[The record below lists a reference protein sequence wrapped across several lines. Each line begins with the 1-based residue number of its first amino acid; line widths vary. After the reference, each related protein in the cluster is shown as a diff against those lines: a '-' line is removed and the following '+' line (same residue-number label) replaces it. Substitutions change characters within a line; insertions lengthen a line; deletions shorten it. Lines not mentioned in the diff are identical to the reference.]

1 MAPAA
6 ASVSSASYARSHS
19 SRELQST
26 PSFKSRPPLPLNS
39 PSLNKELPRL
49 PSFGSFEFPSFDS
62 IGNLD
67 TKLSLPGA
75 ASPKLDSSPVIIPAI
90 TKTSNTDAEQPSGR
104 FKLGRSRSKTTL
116 PSFGSF
122 EFPSFDSIGDLDT
135 KLSLPGAA
143 SPKLDSS
150 PVIIPAIT
158 KISNT
163 DAEQPSGRFKLG
175 LSRSKTTIALPKSW
189 LPSFK
194 SNKEEYAQSV
204 RHLEPP
210 SPSDGVMARHP
221 SLKERGQSA
230 TDSFANFARRSWISR
245 TPSPKIATPLAAD
258 NASDKTPKA
267 APKTASSK
275 PQPTAQNRA
284 PEPTSQLQHEA
295 EPQKF
300 APATSSKAAA
310 YFSRVKPKPPTLVT
324 AVQDWGADSDSCA
337 SSAASLSQTGPQSVA
352 SRTSQSTS
360 SDSNATPITD
370 DSSNEMT
377 PQVRD
382 SLWSSFKSLELEFKS
397 FTLKQMAQ
405 RIIQIQTILLPF
417 LRATMHHS
425 STKKLRP
432 EDIDRRAVILS
443 KWWNA
448 ILDMLD
454 SQANQ
459 PIPGVDRP
467 ILLEAATM
475 MMMRPEWRR
484 ATTAFQ
490 ALVDRSPTEKVRS
503 RSWTTSS
510 FESRDSMM
518 LDENAEHSVRTMF
531 VANLVRQMSLVVEKM
546 SLRHAPLTLVNF
558 AGKTCAYAFFFAPGV
573 ADILLRLWGLTPEL
587 IRRAAD
593 EFGLP
598 RCDNGDSEDIAAF
611 FPPRLGP
618 YGWNSSRGAWNNLK
632 QIPKMSV
639 LVARIPWTGPWVS
652 RWKGRDTD
660 LFFIFCKYFHVLTDQ
675 FLLPDLPMAF
685 KARAPAFVLVQAQLL
700 SIIDSTI
707 HRHAALGQAYNP
719 LLADSF
725 PEADAS
731 AMAMPMPPSNLM
743 KGMAENRLVA
753 LLKDFLLDDFP
764 EFASAK
770 ATFAETFSAL
780 LRAATQRTSKFNNAA
795 CFTLC
800 DFLEEILVIYDKYET
815 KEDVAS
821 YIDWTFWIEVF
832 KRVMSSMNTMS
843 EVRAL
848 SFLFTIWNVA
858 AKEPSRK
865 AELCFNWLLT
875 EDTFNSLF
883 NNWCPMVRAYYHRLL
898 CWRICRYDGAAS
910 DVDIAVFRLATQR
923 LTSVWGHYL
932 YLRETADQTGRARPS
947 STPMSP
953 TVGKRFIIIRQEVHA
968 PQPGLFMGLDT
979 FARSPSGT
987 DIAAMG
993 DYFDS
998 NQQSKS
1004 GDSKKRW
1011 SLLGKVLSFTNVS
1024 TAAET
1029 ANPAGLPKNNSFDGG
1044 LQMARRETAEARSR
1058 PSTRSSTN
1066 SQKMF
1071 QIGGSSAASDTESR
1085 SSSPLLDEPG
1095 FIFKFILA
1103 WQQQQWPNRERI
1115 LSLPQLPGPA
1125 QHRLS
1130 SPEGTGRPVQ
1140 LEALRQVSSSSQSG
1154 LVDRA
1159 RNATPLSSPVEDN
1172 MRRLSLA
1179 EPLQHLGDGPIM
1191 RTGVS
1196 SPSDESDD
1204 ATRTA
1209 TPNTGYQILEETRP
1223 SKPAGVFVRN
1233 AVYSGQ
1239 ALAEWTQVVN
1249 ECNSFVDRRTDEGI
1263 DRLRDMEVPLLNV
1276 EGFRKLGG

>member
-1 MAPAA
+1 
-6 ASVSSASYARSHS
+6 
-19 SRELQST
+19 
-26 PSFKSRPPLPLNS
+26 
-39 PSLNKELPRL
+39 
-49 PSFGSFEFPSFDS
+49 
-62 IGNLD
+62 
-67 TKLSLPGA
+67 
-75 ASPKLDSSPVIIPAI
+75 
-90 TKTSNTDAEQPSGR
+90 
-104 FKLGRSRSKTTL
+104 
-116 PSFGSF
+116 
-122 EFPSFDSIGDLDT
+122 
-135 KLSLPGAA
+135 
-143 SPKLDSS
+143 
-150 PVIIPAIT
+150 
-158 KISNT
+158 
-163 DAEQPSGRFKLG
+163 
-175 LSRSKTTIALPKSW
+175 
-189 LPSFK
+189 
-194 SNKEEYAQSV
+194 
-204 RHLEPP
+204 
-210 SPSDGVMARHP
+210 MARHP

-230 TDSFANFARRSWISR
+230 TDTFANFARRSWISR
-245 TPSPKIATPLAAD
+245 TPSPKIATPPPTE
-258 NASDKTPKA
+258 NASEKTPKA
-267 APKTASSK
+267 APKSALSK
-275 PQPTAQNRA
+275 PQPSTMETVQQPA
-284 PEPTSQLQHEA
+284 PQLQDDMEFH
-295 EPQKF
+295 KS
-300 APATSSKAAA
+300 APASSSKAAA
-310 YFSRVKPKPPTLVT
+310 YFSRAKPKPPTLVT

-337 SSAASLSQTGPQSVA
+337 SSAASLSQTGPQSEA

-360 SDSNATPITD
+360 SESNATPITD

-382 SLWSSFKSLELEFKS
+382 SLWSSFKTLELEFKS
-397 FTLKQMAQ
+397 FTLKPMTQ
-405 RIIQIQTILLPF
+405 RIIQIQTVLLPF
-417 LRATMHHS
+417 LRGTMHHPS
-425 STKKLRP
+425 VKKLQP
-432 EDIDRRAVILS
+432 EDIDRRAVILN

-475 MMMRPEWRR
+475 LMMRPEWRR

-490 ALVDRSPTEKVRS
+490 ALVDRCPTEKVRS
-503 RSWTTSS
+503 RSWTSSS
-510 FESRDSMM
+510 FESRQSMM
-518 LDENAEHSVRTMF
+518 LDETAEHSVRTMF
-531 VANLVRQMSLVVEKM
+531 VTNLVRQMSLVVEKM

-598 RCDNGDSEDIAAF
+598 RCDNGDSEDIVAF
-611 FPPRLGP
+611 FPPKLGP
-618 YGWNSSRGAWNNLK
+618 YGWSSPRAAWNNLK

-719 LLADSF
+719 PLVDSF
-725 PEADAS
+725 HGADAS

-753 LLKDFLLDDFP
+753 LLNDFLMDDFP
-764 EFASAK
+764 EFSTAK
-770 ATFAETFSAL
+770 ATFAETFSSL
-780 LRAATQRTSKFNNAA
+780 LKAATQRTSKFNNSA

-800 DFLEEILVIYDKYET
+800 DFLEKILVVYDKYET
-815 KEDVAS
+815 KDGVAS
-821 YIDWTFWIEVF
+821 CIDWTFWFEVF

-865 AELCFNWLLT
+865 AELCFDWLLT
-875 EDTFNSLF
+875 EDTFNSFF

-898 CWRICRYDGAAS
+898 CWRICRYDGSAS
-910 DVDIAVFRLATQR
+910 DVDIAVFRLATKR
-923 LTSVWGHYL
+923 LKSVWGHYL
-932 YLRETADQTGRARPS
+932 YLRETADQVGRARPS

-968 PQPGLFMGLDT
+968 PQPGMFMGLDT
-979 FARSPSGT
+979 FARTPSGT
-987 DIAAMG
+987 DLAAMG
-993 DYFDS
+993 DYLDS
-998 NQQSKS
+998 THQNKG

-1011 SLLGKVLSFTNVS
+1011 SLLGKVLSFTNVTS
-1024 TAAET
+1024 AADT
-1029 ANPAGLPKNNSFDGG
+1029 PNPAGLPKNHSFDDG
-1044 LQMARRETAEARSR
+1044 LQMARHETAEARSR
-1058 PSTRSSTN
+1058 PSTQSSTH

-1071 QIGGSSAASDTESR
+1071 QLGGGSAASDTESR
-1085 SSSPLLDEPG
+1085 CSSPMLDEPG

-1103 WQQQQWPNRERI
+1103 WQQQQGPNRERV

-1130 SPEGTGRPVQ
+1130 GPDGMARPVQ
-1140 LEALRQVSSSSQSG
+1140 LDGLRQVSSSSQPG

-1159 RNATPLSSPVEDN
+1159 RNATPLSSPLEET

-1179 EPLQHLGDGPIM
+1179 EPLQAGDSPTT
-1191 RTGVS
+1191 RTGLS
-1196 SPSDESDD
+1196 SPSDESDV
-1204 ATRTA
+1204 TRTA
-1209 TPNTGYQILEETRP
+1209 TPNTGYRIPEETRP
-1223 SKPAGVFVRN
+1223 TKPAGAFVRN

-1263 DRLRDMEVPLLNV
+1263 DRLRDMEVPQLSV